1 MNRFTTEITD
11 DNQNFY
17 IRIAA
22 SDRER
27 AKRIPGRRWDPGIA
41 KWVCPRT
48 KVAYDAI
55 KREFTRH
62 DDRIEIG
69 PPPDTSDT
77 LPESSVETDR
87 ETPPDW
93 AKSLTEIPRE
103 LVDIKA
109 GAAASA
115 ETLDR
120 LLEQQQAIL
129 DKFSNS
135 EPNPASQE
143 IDISTVFS
151 RRLLEI
157 ASSIAQHD
165 VSFIDLTRS
174 FDIEAAPIDC
184 VMRSHSCVETSL
196 REFTGTSN
204 QRCSFVDLINIAK
217 NQELFPKEPVNVVQE
232 LFAMNRLRNSLAHP
246 KNEMGKHT
254 RTALAILYFL
264 NLARVWPYFA
274 SEQPSEHLK
283 ENFDKFIEKGMSIY
297 EDERF
302 RPGATV
308 TRSNSGMR

>member
-11 DNQNFY
+11 DNQNYY

-62 DDRIEIG
+62 DDRVEIG

-77 LPESSVETDR
+77 VPQFALETDR

-93 AKSLTEIPRE
+93 AKGLIEIPKE
-103 LVDIKA
+103 LEDIKA

-115 ETLDR
+115 ETMDR
-120 LLEQQQAIL
+120 LLEQQQALL
-129 DKFSNS
+129 DKFSES
-135 EPNPASQE
+135 EPTPDSQDT
-143 IDISTVFS
+143 DISTVFS

-157 ASSIAQHD
+157 ASSVAQHD
-165 VSFIDLTRS
+165 VSFINLTQS
-174 FDIEAAPIDC
+174 FEIEDAPIDG
-184 VMRSHSCVETSL
+184 VMRSHSSVETSL

-204 QRCSFVDLINIAK
+204 QRCSFVELINIAK
-217 NQELFPKEPVNVVQE
+217 DQQLFPREPVNVVQE

-274 SEQPSEHLK
+274 SEQPSEHHK
-283 ENFDKFIEKGMSIY
+283 ENFDKFFEKGMSIY
-297 EDERF
+297 AGGRF
-302 RPGATV
+302 QPGATIK
-308 TRSNSGMR
+308 RSGSKMR